1 LAGRHGDIP
10 TVLGSS
16 ASWFWTVDFAQNP
29 APPDWGAVVAGVVV
43 GLDGE
48 VVGVGA
54 LLLPVLLLDPHPAA
68 PTPSMATQAIGAMRR
83 PTFLRAVTLFR
94 FI

>member
-1 LAGRHGDIP
+1 MKRIDC
-10 TVLGSS
+10 
-16 ASWFWTVDFAQNP
+16 DQNP
-29 APPDWGAVVAGVVV
+29 APPDAGPVVVGPAV

-68 PTPSMATQAIGAMRR
+68 PTASIATQAIGAMR
-83 PTFLRAVTLFR
+83 
-94 FI
+94 